1 MSKEAPSWLAPV
13 LGGVALTAISSSS
26 NYYVSKETP
35 TVKTVGRDFILGAV
49 IVLLIMQLVP
59 ESVAKLM
66 TLIISVTSI
75 QLSTGLTT
83 KGGGAPLLLDPSPS
97 DEMEVRV
104 GVPRF

>member
-13 LGGVALTAISSSS
+13 LGGFALTAISSSS

-35 TVKTVGRDFILGAV
+35 TVKTVGRDFILGA
-49 IVLLIMQLVP
+49 IIMLLIMQLVP

-66 TLIISVTSI
+66 TLIVSVASI
-75 QLSTGLTT
+75 QLSTGTT
-83 KGGGAPLLLDPSPS
+83 KGGALLLEPSPS
-97 DEMEVRV
+97 EEMEVRV